1 MFGILQ
7 PFYKSEEPLLFV
19 GHLAAPFCDDAGKM
33 SLLLPHAS
41 DSDFRIHS
49 SSTKGD
55 GISGECDGG
64 GATTIFAQSI
74 RNHSPRSR
82 YQIFRSFL
90 ESDTL
95 LLGYFLTFA
104 RLKVL

>member
-1 MFGILQ
+1 MLEILQ
-7 PFYKSEEPLLFV
+7 PFYKSEETLLLV

-64 GATTIFAQSI
+64 GNAAEAQRLYLLNQSETIRRRALAT
-74 RNHSPRSR
+74 R
-82 YQIFRSFL
+82 YFVPF
-90 ESDTL
+90 
-95 LLGYFLTFA
+95 
-104 RLKVL
+104 